1 MSFQVTTVSA
11 APDVTHNPAASA
23 FYLPGDLV
31 AIQLL
36 GEQNEGL
43 LSLSEY
49 ADYFSYMRLL
59 TDQPFWADGQ
69 SGFGNPLNTYF
80 TVQELEQRG
89 ADVILLNDQRYP
101 AHTKTDQ
108 RSAST
113 LPDFAGKLKAGVDA
127 HHTSNTEIWAK
138 LDCFSEYGADGLQKH
153 VDIAKKIGASGIVV
167 DHAPA
172 TTLASLKTTLP
183 VSFVQ
188 RSDSTPTDAA
198 YLVQY

>member
-11 APDVTHNPAASA
+11 APDVTHNPTTSA

-31 AIQLL
+31 ATQLL
-36 GEQNEGL
+36 GEANEGL

-59 TDQPFWADGQ
+59 TNQPFWTDGQ
-69 SGFGNPLNTYF
+69 AGFGNPLNTYF
-80 TVQELEQRG
+80 TIKELEQRG

-101 AHTKTDQ
+101 AHTQDDQ
-108 RSAST
+108 RSATS
-113 LPDFAGKLKAGVDA
+113 LADFAGKLKAGVDA
-127 HHTSNTEIWAK
+127 HNAADTEIWAK
-138 LDCFSEYGADGLQKH
+138 LDCFSEYSTAGLQKH
-153 VDIAKKIGASGIVV
+153 ADIAKKIGVTGIVV

-172 TTLASLKTTLP
+172 NALTTLKTTLP

-188 RSDSTPTDAA
+188 RAGAAPTDVT